1 MYNKG
6 MKKSLR
12 GFTLIELLVVIAIIS
27 ILSVV
32 VILTLNPAELL
43 RQARD
48 SNRIADMSTMKT
60 AIGQYLAD
68 VSSPVLGDYA
78 NCGESNVTSTGVAH
92 EDCGFTTTYWRV
104 AASSS
109 RAVDGTGWI
118 PVDFTDISSGAPIG
132 TLPVDPT
139 NSGPNVYRY
148 AASSSGQ
155 YGLVY
160 ELNAIMEST
169 KQTGAGGAALTDGGT
184 DASTTIFS
192 AGTAPGLAL

>member
-1 MYNKG
+1 
-6 MKKSLR
+6 MKTNSR
-12 GFTLIELLVVIAIIS
+12 GFTLIELLVVIAIIA

-48 SNRIADMSTMKT
+48 SNRISDLSTLKT

-68 VSSPVLGDYA
+68 VSSPTLGFTAAGTTYTVCRESNTTSTAVAHA
-78 NCGESNVTSTGVAH
+78 NCG
-92 EDCGFTTTYWRV
+92 FTLNIYTV
-104 AASSS
+104 SSSDS
-109 RAVDGTGWI
+109 RAVDGSGWI

-139 NSGPNVYRY
+139 NANEMVYRY
-148 AASSSGQ
+148 AASST
-155 YGLVY
+155 LVY

-169 KQTGAGGAALTDGGT
+169 KQTNSTTGAAATDGGT
-184 DASTTIFS
+184 DASSTIYA

>member
-1 MYNKG
+1 MNKNS
-6 MKKSLR
+6 K
-12 GFTLIELLVVIAIIS
+12 GFTLIELLVVIAIIA

-48 SNRIADMSTMKT
+48 SNRIADLSTMKT

-68 VSSPVLGDYA
+68 APTPTLGYGA
-78 NCGESNVTSTGVAH
+78 AGTTYSVCGESNSTPTALTITN
-92 EDCGFTTTYWRV
+92 CGFSGTYTV
-104 AASSS
+104 STSAS
-109 RAVDGTGWI
+109 RAVNGGGWI
-118 PVDFTDISSGAPIG
+118 PVDFTDISSGSPIG

-139 NSGPNVYRY
+139 NANDLVYRY
-148 AASSSGQ
+148 AASST
-155 YGLVY
+155 LVY

-169 KQTGAGGAALTDGGT
+169 KQTAAGGAALSDGGA
-184 DASTTIFS
+184 DASTTIYS

>member
-1 MYNKG
+1 
-6 MKKSLR
+6 MKKNQR

-48 SNRIADMSTMKT
+48 SNRIADMSTLKT
-60 AIGQYLAD
+60 ALGQYLAD
-68 VSSPVLGDYA
+68 VNPAVLTSDYSD
-78 NCGESNVTSTGVAH
+78 CGLSNTGVSI
-92 EDCGFTTTYWRV
+92 EDCGFTEDYTV

-109 RAVDGTGWI
+109 RAVDGTGWM

-139 NSGPNVYRY
+139 NSGAAVYRY
-148 AASSSGQ
+148 AASST
-155 YGLVY
+155 LIY
-160 ELNAIMEST
+160 EINAVMEST
-169 KQTGAGGAALTDGGT
+169 KQTDSTGVAQTDGG
-184 DASTTIFS
+184 DSASTTVYEV
-192 AGTAPGLAL
+192 GTAPGLAL